1 MKPLDLGAQMNQLV
15 FVKGAG
21 DVGSA
26 VAHTLFQAGWPVV
39 LLESAEPVTARRG
52 MSFAEAVFEG
62 RAELEGVQAV
72 RVNDPVGVPE
82 VLERGR
88 ELPLFVG
95 SIDELRQILT
105 PRVVV
110 DARLRKR
117 ECPERQLDEAPLT
130 IGLGPGFVAGETT
143 HLAIE
148 TSWGPNLGAVLEH
161 GETEAY
167 TGQPRAVRGYA
178 RERYTYA
185 PAAGRWRTS
194 RRIGDP
200 VRAGEP
206 LGTLDGQPLAAA
218 IDGVVRGVT
227 RDGVRV
233 SAGAKVADVDPRGAE
248 AEIVGIAERPR
259 RIAGGVLTALQRRLD
274 DREG

>member
-1 MKPLDLGAQMNQLV
+1 MKPLV

-26 VAHTLFQAGWPVV
+26 VAHRLFQAGWPVI
-39 LLESAEPVTARRG
+39 LLETTEPATARRG

-62 RAELEGVQAV
+62 RAELESVEAV
-72 RVNDPVGVPE
+72 RVDDPAALTE
-82 VLERGR
+82 LLERGR
-88 ELPLFVG
+88 VLPLFVG
-95 SIDELRQILT
+95 PIGRLRTTLS
-105 PRVVV
+105 PSVVV

-117 ECPERQLDEAPLT
+117 ERPERQLDEAPLT
-130 IGLGPGFVAGETT
+130 IGLGPGFRVGETT

-148 TSWGPNLGAVLEH
+148 TNWGPNLGAVLEQ
-161 GETEAY
+161 GETDAY
-167 TGQPRAVRGYA
+167 TGQPRVVRGYA

-185 PAAGRWRTS
+185 PTAGLWQTS

-200 VRAGEP
+200 VRAGDP
-206 LGTLDGQPLAAA
+206 LGTLDGQPLMAA
-218 IDGVVRGVT
+218 IDGLVRGVT

-233 SAGAKVADVDPRGAE
+233 TAGAKVADVDPRGME

-259 RIAGGVLTALQRRLD
+259 RIASGVLNALQRWLD
-274 DREG
+274 ARAG